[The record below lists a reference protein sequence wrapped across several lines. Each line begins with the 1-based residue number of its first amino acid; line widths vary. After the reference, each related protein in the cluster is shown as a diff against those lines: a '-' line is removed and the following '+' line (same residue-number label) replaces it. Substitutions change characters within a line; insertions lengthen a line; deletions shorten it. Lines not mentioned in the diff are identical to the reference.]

1 MIYNALERKRAR
13 EMSSFTALFQ
23 LNKKKHSKK
32 LYLVQLTEKEIKIH
46 ANILRNENDDNVDE
60 ADDVPE
66 ASNNNSR
73 RFIT

>member
-46 ANILRNENDDNVDE
+46 ANILRK
-60 ADDVPE
+60 
-66 ASNNNSR
+66 R
-73 RFIT
+73 K

>member
-23 LNKKKHSKK
+23 LNKKHSKK

-46 ANILRNENDDNVDE
+46 ANILRK
-60 ADDVPE
+60 
-66 ASNNNSR
+66 R
-73 RFIT
+73 K